1 MYATEFGRNLDL
13 GEPKYA
19 RRDKQKILGVAP
31 IMWAEH
37 CLECSAPLC
46 YTTCPKFRKRKD
58 GRCQLFENSICRVKD
73 TQSIYGES
81 INVIFEG
88 WSKLEADVCF
98 KKLSVKE
105 IQNLNKKLK
114 KVSSLGVKIS
124 TTFERKRT
132 PWWLTNKVYNYKE
145 KVIRKYGNTET
156 PDVFFVG
163 AILNNESTGKLFLE
177 IKKLDNTIVYRN
189 KLELK
194 KGYNEIIIDFDTF
207 KIKPNTDYKVYLY
220 AEEKKL
226 NITFTMLDF
235 LWLKKSKKKKIKCI
249 AWDLDNT
256 LWDGVLIEGNVK
268 LKKNIKNIIKELD
281 ARGIINSIISKNNKE
296 DVMPILEKEGLY
308 DYFVMPQIN
317 WNPKSVNIENLAKQ
331 MNIGIDTIAFI
342 DDNPFEREEVHQA
355 YPEVT
360 IYKESE
366 YLDLLNKD
374 EFNVVVTE
382 DTKNRRKTYKMLEKQ
397 NEEWEQFDGNIDEFL
412 KQCKMKVTFRKP
424 KEEEYMRCFEL
435 LQRTNQLNSSGRRL
449 TIDELVGYINDK
461 NYESYIIQVE
471 DKFGNYGIVGFSLV
485 NLKNIPTITD
495 FVISCRVANKKVE
508 NTYFLYLAEKYKK
521 EGKKKLRM
529 NYVKTAK
536 NGPIFK
542 IVKELKLKEVEKEE
556 DFSIYEMDLQGK
568 IEKLDIMEIVDS
580 EM

>member
-1 MYATEFGRNLDL
+1 
-13 GEPKYA
+13 
-19 RRDKQKILGVAP
+19 
-31 IMWAEH
+31 
-37 CLECSAPLC
+37 
-46 YTTCPKFRKRKD
+46 
-58 GRCQLFENSICRVKD
+58 
-73 TQSIYGES
+73 
-81 INVIFEG
+81 
-88 WSKLEADVCF
+88 
-98 KKLSVKE
+98 
-105 IQNLNKKLK
+105 
-114 KVSSLGVKIS
+114 
-124 TTFERKRT
+124 
-132 PWWLTNKVYNYKE
+132 
-145 KVIRKYGNTET
+145 
-156 PDVFFVG
+156 
-163 AILNNESTGKLFLE
+163 
-177 IKKLDNTIVYRN
+177 
-189 KLELK
+189 
-194 KGYNEIIIDFDTF
+194 
-207 KIKPNTDYKVYLY
+207 
-220 AEEKKL
+220 
-226 NITFTMLDF
+226 MLDF

-397 NEEWEQFDGNIDEFL
+397 NEGWEQFDGNIDEFL